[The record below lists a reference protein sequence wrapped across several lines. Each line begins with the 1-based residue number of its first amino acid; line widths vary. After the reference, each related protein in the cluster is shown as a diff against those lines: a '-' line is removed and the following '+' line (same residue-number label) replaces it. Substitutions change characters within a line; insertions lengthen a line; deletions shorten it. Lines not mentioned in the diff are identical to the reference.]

1 MAKKT
6 QNIDAFDS
14 KSSHNGRPNAD
25 KIASN
30 ITKPPD
36 YVKDSLKRQYS
47 GKDYTIEDK
56 KNVVRWHQLNK
67 A

>member
-1 MAKKT
+1 M
-6 QNIDAFDS
+6 
-14 KSSHNGRPNAD
+14 R
-25 KIASN
+25 
-30 ITKPPD
+30 KPPS

-56 KNVVRWHQLNK
+56 KNVVNWHKQAKVNSVNDDK